1 MIFFGE
7 STFHNVGQG
16 LFYSLQIWIEN
27 PSPVNVIYD
36 CGSFNEMHLNTAI
49 REFSE
54 LAGNTLHL
62 LILSH
67 LHYDHISG
75 LETLL
80 NSFEKKGIVIL
91 PYLYPIERLLLYFSP
106 VFSGTSPPD
115 WYVELLRNPAKFFK
129 DRGFRTVFIIFG
141 NDGTP
146 PDEGYKPPKPY
157 FPDGPI
163 ESPGDNISPLG
174 EPGEEK
180 KLVFIDKLLPLQE
193 EAFFKNVEKF
203 LRQKRIN
210 KKTLNRF
217 LEILSNDL
225 KNLNSNAIL
234 RLHFGFQTISKP
246 CRNGLFLPIWNFS
259 FFNYKKWDGFIRLL
273 NNQRFRNLL
282 ENVNS
287 LWELLEE
294 PYLSDLRNIYLRIAR
309 NLRLGNR
316 RGELFN
322 NTSLVVLHSPYKE
335 FIRDCI
341 YVGCL
346 AVIYPWLKYV
356 YRYTRVVLKKIKPC
370 CSYICTPI
378 ASGTLLTGDI
388 DLNYNYMEFKNHFS
402 SLLDYVGVSLIPHHG
417 SQNNWNDSIIED
429 MHNCEFWI
437 ASAGCS
443 NSYGHPHLKVF
454 EDLLKAN
461 KYPIW
466 CNECRP
472 VNFLYELYNPEK
484 ENC

>member
-1 MIFFGE
+1 MKIISFETKSFGK

-27 PSPVNVIYD
+27 ALPVNIIYD
-36 CGSFNEMHLNTAI
+36 CGSFNRMHLNTAI
-49 REFSE
+49 REFRE

-91 PYLYPIERLLLYFSP
+91 PYIYPIERLFLYFSP
-106 VFSGTSPPD
+106 IFSGTSPPD
-115 WYVELLRNPAKFFK
+115 WYVELLRNPTKFFK

-141 NDGTP
+141 NEGTP
-146 PDEGYKPPKPY
+146 PDESKKPPKPN
-157 FPDGPI
+157 FPDGAI
-163 ESPGDNISPLG
+163 ESPDDNIFPLE

-180 KLVFIDKLLPLQE
+180 KLVFIDKLPSLQE
-193 EAFFKNVEKF
+193 ETFFNNIESF
-203 LRQKRIN
+203 LKQKRIN
-210 KKTLNRF
+210 KETLTRF
-217 LEILSNDL
+217 LEILGDDL
-225 KNLNSNAIL
+225 KNLNRDAML
-234 RLHFGFQTISKP
+234 KLHFGFQAVSKP
-246 CRNGLFLPIWNFS
+246 YRKGLFLPIWNFS
-259 FFNYKKWDGFIRLL
+259 FFNYKKWEGFIRLL
-273 NNQRFRNLL
+273 NNKHFNNLL
-282 ENVNS
+282 KNVNS

-294 PYLSDLRNIYLRIAR
+294 PYLRSLKKIYLKISK
-309 NLRLGNR
+309 NLKLGNR
-316 RGELFN
+316 QGELFN
-322 NTSLVVLHSPYKE
+322 NTSLVLLHAPYNG

-341 YVGCL
+341 YRCL
-346 AVIYPWLKYV
+346 PVIY
-356 YRYTRVVLKKIKPC
+356 
-370 CSYICTPI
+370 SYICTPT
-378 ASGTLLTGDI
+378 APGMLLTGDI
-388 DLNYNYMEFKNHFS
+388 DLNYNYMELKNHFS
-402 SLLDYVGVSLIPHHG
+402 SLLDIVGVSLIPHHG

-429 MHNCEFWI
+429 MHNCKFWI

-461 KYPIW
+461 KCPIW

-472 VNFLYELYNPEK
+472 IDFLYLK
-484 ENC
+484 K